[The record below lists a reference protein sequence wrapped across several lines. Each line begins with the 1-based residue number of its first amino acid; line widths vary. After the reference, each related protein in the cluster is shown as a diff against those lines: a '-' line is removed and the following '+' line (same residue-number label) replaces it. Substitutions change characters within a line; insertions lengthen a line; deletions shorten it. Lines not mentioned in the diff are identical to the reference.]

1 MEDLLALD
9 GCRPRFPV
17 RGPTPM
23 AAIRTPL
30 KWEEWDRALGQHP
43 DQRFRKYIVDGIRWG
58 FRVGFDYSRTC
69 RKAKRNM
76 ASASQQPQVIADYL
90 SKECAAG
97 TVIGPLDPALF
108 PCLHISRFGV
118 IPKGDSGKWR
128 LIVDLSSPEGESV
141 NDGISEERC
150 SLSYISIE
158 DAGEE
163 VKRKGRGALLAKV
176 DIRSAY
182 RVVPIH
188 PEDRWLLGM
197 LWDGG
202 LFLDLALPFG
212 LRSAPKI
219 FTAIADAAEWIIR
232 QRGVQIVLHYLDDF
246 LLIGSPA
253 SGECRNGMEVLLASF
268 HQLGLPVA
276 TEKTEGPAPRLTFLG
291 FEIDS
296 MAMEI
301 RLPHAKLVAL
311 KGAVEAWRGR
321 GSCKKKDL
329 ESLVGKLV
337 WACKVVSPGKTFVRR
352 MFELLAVV

>member
-1 MEDLLALD
+1 MIVCWGVSRVKERGGAVEGANGVFFFFFCCFFLCVSRAGPYRYMEDLLALD

-23 AAIRTPL
+23 AAIRTPH
-30 KWEEWDRALGQHP
+30 KWDEWDRALGQHP

-163 VKRKGRGALLAKV
+163 VRRRGKGALLAKV

-202 LFLDLALPFG
+202 LFLDLTLPFG

-219 FTAIADAAEWIIR
+219 FTAIADAAE
-232 QRGVQIVLHYLDDF
+232 
-246 LLIGSPA
+246 
-253 SGECRNGMEVLLASF
+253 
-268 HQLGLPVA
+268 
-276 TEKTEGPAPRLTFLG
+276 
-291 FEIDS
+291 
-296 MAMEI
+296 
-301 RLPHAKLVAL
+301 
-311 KGAVEAWRGR
+311 
-321 GSCKKKDL
+321 
-329 ESLVGKLV
+329 
-337 WACKVVSPGKTFVRR
+337 
-352 MFELLAVV
+352 